1 MSCERVNLQVTSLPG
16 SNKPGTSYVV
26 RYVNWVF
33 WLIVGWLAVSVAVA
47 IVFGRVI
54 RARDKRETP
63 PSLHQDDEQWRDA
76 G

>member
-1 MSCERVNLQVTSLPG
+1 M
-16 SNKPGTSYVV
+16 
-26 RYVNWVF
+26 NWVF
-33 WLIVGWLAVSVAVA
+33 WLIIGWVAVSVAVA

>member
-1 MSCERVNLQVTSLPG
+1 MSSERVNVQVTSLPV
-16 SNKPGTSYVV
+16 SNKSATQYVV

-33 WLIVGWLAVSVAVA
+33 WLIFGWLAVSVTVA

-54 RARDKRETP
+54 RARDEREIP
-63 PSLHQDDEQWRDA
+63 PSLHQEEEQWRDV